1 MGCRLCVDV
10 WNRSRD
16 GGARA
21 RQARLE
27 LRKKYDLPIKIS
39 IQNIEGTLQ
48 LDEMDDAYTED
59 GICYESAEFTGMP
72 NREGDRQ
79 NV

>member
-1 MGCRLCVDV
+1 MAVPAHDK
-10 WNRSRD
+10 RD
-16 GGARA
+16 WSFA
-21 RQARLE
+21 
-27 LRKKYDLPIKIS
+27 KKYDLPVKIS